1 MREPLIFE
9 ESKKGRRGYSL
20 PECDVDKKDLGKL
33 IPKKYRRGSSLG
45 LPQVSEIVIVRH
57 FTRLSQKNI
66 GIDTNFYPLGSCT
79 MKYNPKVNED
89 IAHLPNF
96 TRVHPYQPEVSV
108 QGTLQILYELERFLC
123 EISGM
128 NKVSLQPAAGA
139 HGELTAMMMI
149 KAYYQ
154 ERDEKRDK
162 VLIPDSAH
170 GTNPASSHL
179 CGFQVVE
186 VKSGRNGQVNLA
198 DLTEKMSDK
207 VAALMLT
214 IPNTLGL
221 FEENI
226 LKIAQIVH
234 TKGSILYLDGANL
247 NAILGIVKP
256 SDFGVD
262 IMHFNLHKTFSTPH
276 GGGGPGSGP
285 VGTGEK
291 LALYL
296 PLPIVEKGRNGYYF
310 NYNRSKSIGKVSSF
324 YGNVGV
330 IVKAYCYLR
339 SLGKD
344 GLKKVSQNA
353 VLNSNYL
360 MEKLKRYFYL
370 PYDRLCMHEFVLSGE
385 NKIINDVKTVDIAK
399 RILDFGFHPPTI
411 YFPLI
416 VKGALMIEPT
426 ETESKETLDAF
437 ILAMAQIKKE
447 MKENPSLLKEAPHN
461 LPTARLDEVKAA
473 KQLKLRW
480 KEKGDRFIY

>member
-1 MREPLIFE
+1 MTEPLIFE
-9 ESKKGRRGYSL
+9 RSRKGRKGFSL
-20 PECDVDKKDLGKL
+20 PECDIDEKDLRKL
-33 IPKKYRRGSSLG
+33 IPEKYLRKNRSG
-45 LPQVSEIVIVRH
+45 LPQVSEVDVVRH
-57 FTRLSQKNI
+57 FTRLSRRNV

-96 TRVHPYQPEVSV
+96 TGVHPYQPEISI
-108 QGTLQILYELERFLC
+108 QGTLRILHQLEGFLC

-128 NKVSLQPAAGA
+128 DRVSLQPAAGA
-139 HGELTAMMMI
+139 HGERASMMI
-149 KAYYQ
+149 VKAYYR
-154 ERDEKRDK
+154 EKDEKRDR

-186 VKSGRNGQVNLA
+186 VKSDKNGGV
-198 DLTEKMSDK
+198 DLNDLREKMSDK

-214 IPNTLGL
+214 VPNTLGL

-234 TKGSILYLDGANL
+234 NEGSLLYLDGANL
-247 NAILGIVKP
+247 NAFLGIAKP

-285 VGTGEK
+285 VGVRRK
-291 LALYL
+291 LAPYL
-296 PLPIVEKGRNGYYF
+296 PLPTVEKGKDGYYLD
-310 NYNRSKSIGKVSSF
+310 YNRPKSIGKVISF
-324 YGNVGV
+324 YGNIEV
-330 IVKAYCYLR
+330 IIKAYCYLR
-339 SLGKD
+339 SLGKE

-353 VLNSNYL
+353 VLNANYL
-360 MEKLKRYFYL
+360 MKKLKRYFYL
-370 PYDRLCMHEFVLSGE
+370 PYDRPCMHEFVLSGE
-385 NKIINDVKTVDIAK
+385 SKKINDVRTLDIAK
-399 RILDFGFHPPTI
+399 RLLDFGFHPPTI

-426 ETESKETLDAF
+426 ETESRETLDAF
-437 ILAMAQIKKE
+437 ASAMAQIKKE
-447 MKENPSLLKEAPHN
+447 MLENPSLLKEAPHN
-461 LPTARLDEVKAA
+461 LPIGRLDEVKAA

-480 KEKGDRFIY
+480 EGDSS

>member
-1 MREPLIFE
+1 MTEPLIFE
-9 ESKKGRRGYSL
+9 RSKKGRKGYSL
-20 PECDVDKKDLGKL
+20 PECDVNIQGVEKL
-33 IPKKYRRGSSLG
+33 IPKEYLRKNSLG
-45 LPQVSEIVIVRH
+45 LPEVSEIDVVRH
-57 FTRLSQKNI
+57 FTRLSQENI

-89 IAHLPNF
+89 VAHLPNF
-96 TRVHPYQPEVSV
+96 TRVHPYQSTFSV
-108 QGTLQILYELERFLC
+108 QGTLQILHDLERFLC

-128 NKVSLQPAAGA
+128 DRVSLQPAAGA
-139 HGELTAMMMI
+139 HGERTSMMI
-149 KAYYQ
+149 VKAYYQ
-154 ERDEKRDK
+154 EKGEKRDK

-186 VKSGRNGQVNLA
+186 VKSDSNGGVDLN
-198 DLTEKMSDK
+198 DLTEKMSNK

-214 IPNTLGL
+214 VPNTLGL

-234 TKGSILYLDGANL
+234 NEGGILYLDGANL
-247 NAILGIVKP
+247 NAFLGIIKP

-285 VGTGEK
+285 VGVKEP
-291 LALYL
+291 LAPYL
-296 PLPIVEKGRNGYYF
+296 PVPFIEKGKDGYYLD
-310 NYNRSKSIGKVSSF
+310 YNRPKSIGKVISF
-324 YGNVGV
+324 YGNVEV
-330 IVKAYCYLR
+330 IIKAYCYLR
-339 SLGKD
+339 SLGKEE
-344 GLKKVSQNA
+344 LKKVSQNA
-353 VLNSNYL
+353 VLNANYL
-360 MEKLKRYFYL
+360 MKKLKKYFYL
-370 PYDRLCMHEFVLSGE
+370 PYDRPCMHEFVLSGE
-385 NKIINDVKTVDIAK
+385 DKKMNDVRTLDIAK
-399 RILDFGFHPPTI
+399 RLLDFGLHPPTI

-437 ILAMAQIKKE
+437 ALAMIQIKKE
-447 MKENPSLLKEAPHN
+447 IEENPSLVKDAPHN
-461 LPTARLDEVKAA
+461 SPVGRLDEVKAA

-480 KEKGDRFIY
+480 EGK